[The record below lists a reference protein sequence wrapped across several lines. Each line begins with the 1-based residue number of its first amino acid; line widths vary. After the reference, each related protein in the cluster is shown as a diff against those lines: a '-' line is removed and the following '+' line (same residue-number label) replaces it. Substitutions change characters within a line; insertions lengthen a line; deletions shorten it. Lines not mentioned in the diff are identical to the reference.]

1 MFNSK
6 KIDWVIKNPYNI
18 FKVSDFLK
26 EEEFLR
32 IEKNFPDY
40 KNLNKNSLFKFKD
53 NKFAIT
59 SGSQEYKEI
68 ILSNEVLR
76 KFHEF
81 VNGED
86 FKKVFFS
93 NLFSNI
99 LFARGFNLKHIIKM
113 LKIPRFVN
121 KIDKNFF
128 KKNLTI
134 FSNFRITIQYSY
146 ILNEGLIVP
155 HPDAGDKILSL
166 LLFFPQYKSDHKNSM
181 KEKNY
186 GTTFWKSNFK
196 DEMERHISE
205 SAEQKSFK
213 EKSNI
218 LYKSDFLKNHLVGF
232 IKNKH
237 SWHSVEPVNVHEEYV
252 RKSININIYY

>member
-6 KIDWVIKNPYNI
+6 KIDWIVRNPYDVFGISN
-18 FKVSDFLK
+18 FLK
-26 EEEFLR
+26 EKEFLE

-40 KNLNKNSLFKFKD
+40 KDLDKNNLFKFKD

-59 SGSQEYKEI
+59 SGSQEYKET

-76 KFHEF
+76 NFHKF

-86 FKKVFFS
+86 FRKVFFS
-93 NLFSNI
+93 NLFSKI
-99 LFARGFNLKHIIKM
+99 LFARGFNLKHIVKM
-113 LKIPRFVN
+113 LRIPRFVN
-121 KIDKNFF
+121 EIEKNFF
-128 KKNLTI
+128 KKNLTV
-134 FSNFRITIQYSY
+134 FSNFKITIQYSY

-166 LLFFPQYKSDHKNSM
+166 LLFFPQYNLDHKNFI

-186 GTTFWKSNFK
+186 GTTFWKSNLK
-196 DEMERHISE
+196 SEIDGHISE
-205 SAEQKSFK
+205 SAEQKNFK
-213 EKSNI
+213 EKSNV
-218 LYKSDFLKNHLVGF
+218 LYKSDFLKNYLVGF

-237 SWHSVEPVNVHEEYV
+237 SWHSVEPVNVQEEYV